1 MLEPTLSPIQVPVIL
16 VDDEGLYLR
25 AMTRYLEQ
33 RGHIVIQCSDLGT
46 AETAYL
52 RLQAD
57 GCQPSLVV
65 DLIQP
70 GEKGGHLGGLDLLR
84 RLTLV
89 PGRPVVA
96 VMDSD
101 AAWLEQSARS
111 LGATRV
117 VRKPDLRRFEPEHLD
132 QALSRFAAAIA
143 GDPVG
148 EDGDQQQV
156 AGGSSAQ
163 SQRTITEAPGRDTAA
178 LVLGA
183 LEELR
188 HMRDRGGVLLLLM
201 RLASELAV
209 RGMLLEVAGD
219 HLKVLGCFGADTVRA
234 GDVLALDRDSL
245 PTRAFWSARLQRGRR
260 MSTADLPAGLEPAG
274 SGEAIAMPILGPD
287 GVVAVLYA
295 DAGVDGGALPDL
307 RPLMTLAGTARMAL
321 AGVPMVSS

>member
-1 MLEPTLSPIQVPVIL
+1 MLEPILSPSHAPVIL

-25 AMTRYLEQ
+25 AVCRGLEQ
-33 RGHIVIQCSDLGT
+33 RGHTVVACSDLET
-46 AETAYL
+46 AEAAYH
-52 RLQAD
+52 RMVGE
-57 GCQPSLVV
+57 GCHPALVV

-70 GEKGGHLGGLDLLR
+70 GENNGHLGGLDLLR
-84 RLTLV
+84 RLRPA

-101 AAWLEQSARS
+101 AAWLEQAARS

-132 QALSRFAAAIA
+132 QALNRYTAAI
-143 GDPVG
+143 VG
-148 EDGDQQQV
+148 EPVSTRDEPGSAAMAPAAPASPAAPAVPAGQV
-156 AGGSSAQ
+156 AS
-163 SQRTITEAPGRDTAA
+163 

-188 HMRDRGGVLLLLM
+188 HMRDRAGVLLLLM
-201 RLASELAV
+201 RLASELAA
-209 RGMLLEVAGD
+209 RGMLLEVSGD
-219 HLKVLGCFGADTVRA
+219 HLKVLGCFGADAVAA
-234 GDVLALDRDSL
+234 GDILPLDRDSL
-245 PTRAFWSARLQRGRR
+245 TTRAFWSARLQRGRQV
-260 MSTADLPAGLEPAG
+260 SAGDLPGGLEPAG

-295 DAGVDGGALPDL
+295 DAGINGGSLPDL

-321 AGVPMVSS
+321 ASVPAQRS